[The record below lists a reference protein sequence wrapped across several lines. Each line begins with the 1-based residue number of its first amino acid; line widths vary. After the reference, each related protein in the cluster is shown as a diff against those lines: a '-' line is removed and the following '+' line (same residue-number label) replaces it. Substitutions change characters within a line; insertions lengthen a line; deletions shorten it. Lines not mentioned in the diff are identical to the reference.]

1 MTYHLVCTKS
11 NTKGTTS
18 GAGTAYPSESS
29 EFTPAFLWGSCC
41 SIFIFLCSIFYR
53 LLFVQ
58 FILTIVLSVLPSN
71 YNFWLPILY
80 LLITPFVSSDYPFG
94 IFWLPLW
101 YFLITPLVSSDY
113 PFVIFKLFLHQWW
126 TKYYHQL
133 QGHTSM
139 CSVHHKLQWKIITVN
154 SKLFWILLHAI
165 FISEYN
171 SFIQ

>member
-29 EFTPAFLWGSCC
+29 EFTPAFCEVHVVQSLFFCVVF
-41 SIFIFLCSIFYR
+41 FIDYYLSS
-53 LLFVQ
+53 LFWP
-58 FILTIVLSVLPSN
+58 LYCLSSLEITASDYPFCI
-71 YNFWLPILY
+71 FWLPLLY
-80 LLITPFVSSDYPFG
+80 LLITP
-94 IFWLPLW
+94 
-101 YFLITPLVSSDY
+101 LVFSDY
-113 PFVIFKLFLHQWW
+113 PFVIFKLFLYQWW

-154 SKLFWILLHAI
+154 SKLFWILFHAI